1 MYRYRNEYILFRVD
15 GHHTIESAIY
25 AVKSAIENNIK
36 TEEHT
41 RDIQINIPFE
51 LLGFDRD
58 NTTDMLEYEVCS
70 NDSLLL
76 KIKEILPDSQEID
89 LSIFSKFKEIIDYLN
104 DLRFEIDKTILIIDS
119 YDQTN
124 IIKYESYVSVRITTN
139 FVTFNI
145 FDSYDIV
152 DCIEE
157 TLEYDEP
164 PFMLG
169 RFIIN
174 NNSNPLY
181 LNYLHNQDKL
191 NSLFNKFWIIDG
203 QNYWECCRSNANE
216 IVDNIYT
223 SDAFFIPVM
232 VKIH

>member
-51 LLGFDRD
+51 LLEFDRD

-76 KIKEILPDSQEID
+76 KIKEILPDNQEID
-89 LSIFSKFKEIIDYLN
+89 LSIFSKFKEIIGYLN
-104 DLRFEIDKTILIIDS
+104 DLKFEVDKTILIIDT

-124 IIKYESYVSVRITTN
+124 IIKYESYVSVRITAN
-139 FVTFNI
+139 FITFNI

-152 DCIEE
+152 DCVEE

-203 QNYWECCRSNANE
+203 QNYWECRRSNANE

-232 VKIH
+232 VKLH